1 MKNKVFLISL
11 AFLSLICNVVLSQN
25 ITIKG
30 KVLSSSSSP
39 QYIRLLTYN
48 DMLTCEQ
55 ILLYET
61 KTDENNEFVIKADVD
76 EIKMAQIAVDLER
89 VDILLRPDSSYDI
102 EITIPDQ
109 ENDVSYFERQNPSM
123 KMIDS
128 NDDGLYYQYCMSE
141 MIIDDFLLN
150 NFNRLYKG
158 RQSSLLDTLD
168 AKINSVLG
176 SVKSDYVSNNV
187 RYKKAAIY
195 MMINSGNTKRV
206 VNQYFNQQDI
216 LYSNLAYMNLFYEV
230 FADYLS
236 SHNFSPS
243 DINNLF
249 NYEYDRFLTYLKE
262 KDVFLSDNSELA
274 EIIIALNLKRMYYEN
289 PNERNV
295 IMDYLD
301 CIVHGSKNQR
311 NQKLVS
317 DMVKQIKRLSFNSDA
332 PAFSLKDK
340 SGKMVELAD
349 YKDDILVLQFVDQ
362 YSTLLDYQ
370 FEALKELSC
379 QWQDSVVILTVATK
393 NGYEEY
399 KQIFDDKGFEW
410 NLLNLDDEFL
420 LLEKYQIKTFPDYVI
435 LGKNGKIGMAPAPA
449 PDQYLDYHVRRI
461 FKYYKK

>member
-55 ILLYET
+55 TLLYET

-158 RQSSLLDTLD
+158 RQSSLL
-168 AKINSVLG
+168 
-176 SVKSDYVSNNV
+176 
-187 RYKKAAIY
+187 
-195 MMINSGNTKRV
+195 RV
-206 VNQYFNQQDI
+206 
-216 LYSNLAYMNLFYEV
+216 
-230 FADYLS
+230 
-236 SHNFSPS
+236 
-243 DINNLF
+243 
-249 NYEYDRFLTYLKE
+249 
-262 KDVFLSDNSELA
+262 
-274 EIIIALNLKRMYYEN
+274 
-289 PNERNV
+289 
-295 IMDYLD
+295 
-301 CIVHGSKNQR
+301 C
-311 NQKLVS
+311 
-317 DMVKQIKRLSFNSDA
+317 
-332 PAFSLKDK
+332 
-340 SGKMVELAD
+340 
-349 YKDDILVLQFVDQ
+349 
-362 YSTLLDYQ
+362 
-370 FEALKELSC
+370 
-379 QWQDSVVILTVATK
+379 
-393 NGYEEY
+393 
-399 KQIFDDKGFEW
+399 
-410 NLLNLDDEFL
+410 
-420 LLEKYQIKTFPDYVI
+420 
-435 LGKNGKIGMAPAPA
+435 
-449 PDQYLDYHVRRI
+449 
-461 FKYYKK
+461 